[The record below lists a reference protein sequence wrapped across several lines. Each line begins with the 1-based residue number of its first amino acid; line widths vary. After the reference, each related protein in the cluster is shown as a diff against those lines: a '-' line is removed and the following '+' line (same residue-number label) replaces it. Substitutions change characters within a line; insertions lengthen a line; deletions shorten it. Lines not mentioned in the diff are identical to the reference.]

1 MLDEEADSQPP
12 PELALLP
19 SVLSFLSSFPQYL
32 DIVVQCTRKTEV
44 RSWRTLFSYLPPAR
58 EMFEESLQKGS
69 LKTAGG
75 YLLVLHTFEELSESG
90 DQAVRLLQRAKAEQ
104 DWDLCKELA
113 RFLMALDESG
123 DTLRRTL
130 ELVDLKSPN
139 SEQPTS
145 PLAFGSTATMRL
157 GVPRRGRNGTAN
169 GMGVGVVDMGIDF
182 SAPGGGERGS
192 RGSRGS
198 SRSPTSAGTGGG
210 DYFGGASPQ

>member
-1 MLDEEADSQPP
+1 VLDEEADSKPA

-44 RSWRTLFSYLPPAR
+44 RSWRTLFSHLPPAR

-90 DQAVRLLQRAKAEQ
+90 DEVVRLLQRARVQQ

-130 ELVDLKSPN
+130 ELVELKSPN
-139 SEQPTS
+139 SEQATS
-145 PLAFGSTATMRL
+145 PFAFSATTTMRL
-157 GVPRRGRNGTAN
+157 GVPRRGRNGEAN

-182 SAPGGGERGS
+182 SAPGG